1 MIRALIRAFADDVA
15 IVLKD
20 ILRSLR
26 TIFSAFQTLAKA
38 TGMHLNI
45 RKCVII
51 PLWDRGVFDTRRF
64 VIDEV
69 PELREIA
76 IRLAAKYL
84 GNFIGPEADILRW
97 ISQLEKYRARVFQVR
112 SGHGGFFGLLRRYK
126 GFV

>member
-1 MIRALIRAFADDVA
+1 MA
-15 IVLKD
+15 IVLRD

-26 TIFSAFQTLAKA
+26 TILTAFQTLEKA
-38 TGMHLNI
+38 TGMHLNV

-64 VIDEV
+64 IFDEL
-69 PELREIA
+69 PEFREIA

-97 ISQLEKYRARVFQVR
+97 ISQLEKYRARVFQIR
-112 SGHGGFFGLLRRYK
+112 SGHVFFLV
-126 GFV
+126 F